1 MAVAGSVYS
10 YTTPPD
16 LSGYIWFASYA
27 VLHLITY
34 GLLITA
40 PKSPS
45 RGRILAAF
53 ASYFAMASVFFSLP
67 VWLLG
72 TGHPL
77 LSYCAGIGLATMFV
91 FMIWRKDAPAALL
104 PFEIG
109 LACVTASV
117 LGWQFFQMAELLIQQ
132 IVVVLLTFSSC
143 LYYAMTLYTT
153 RRDQRRLR
161 LTAQRSL
168 QAQKM
173 ESLGRMSGGIAH
185 DFNNMLTVVQGNL
198 ELFDEI
204 RDPEER
210 AEMIAQAHHSA
221 VRASGLVRQL
231 LSFAR
236 QAPLSPRE
244 LRAGEVMAQ
253 IDAMAGRLLPSSLT
267 FEVLPAPKQ
276 LRLWADSDGLV
287 SALLNLLLNARDAV
301 DQKGQVTLWASSAGA
316 EDLRAHGLNPGV
328 GARRYVAFHV
338 RDDGPGLPEGS
349 EAQIFEPFFTTK
361 PVGAG
366 TGLGLAS
373 ARGFAQQSSGGL
385 AVSSK
390 PGCTTFTLYVP
401 VGLPAR

>member
-1 MAVAGSVYS
+1 MFEGKFVTAISQEIAVDQNDLQRLYSSEYGSRLELAFRLVVVAVAGSVYS

-16 LSGYIWFASYA
+16 LSGYIWVASYA

-221 VRASGLVRQL
+221 VRAS
-231 LSFAR
+231 
-236 QAPLSPRE
+236 
-244 LRAGEVMAQ
+244 
-253 IDAMAGRLLPSSLT
+253 
-267 FEVLPAPKQ
+267 
-276 LRLWADSDGLV
+276 
-287 SALLNLLLNARDAV
+287 
-301 DQKGQVTLWASSAGA
+301 
-316 EDLRAHGLNPGV
+316 
-328 GARRYVAFHV
+328 
-338 RDDGPGLPEGS
+338 
-349 EAQIFEPFFTTK
+349 
-361 PVGAG
+361 
-366 TGLGLAS
+366 
-373 ARGFAQQSSGGL
+373 
-385 AVSSK
+385 
-390 PGCTTFTLYVP
+390 
-401 VGLPAR
+401 